1 MLKEDIGGQM
11 LKKLVAAVIISGFS
25 AFEAYAASGGYAMRK
40 CSEEYKANPPE
51 IEILY
56 NYGDLKF
63 DNSQSTEELKKL
75 LLQNYPKVSSKRL
88 NGLTQFMPYVFIESS
103 ANRMIIGDSACYYPK
118 HVRVVVGYKPTVYI
132 RNDIQPGSCRFNV
145 TLRHEQTHLDIA
157 HLSLKRFA
165 QKVKRVFPQMV
176 KDIGFKFVPY
186 KSDVNGNETSAKI
199 NEAYK
204 TQLNTLF
211 NGFVE
216 EMTEQQM
223 RIDTAENYKEETALC
238 PND

>member
-1 MLKEDIGGQM
+1 MLQ
-11 LKKLVAAVIISGFS
+11 KLITVAIILCFS
-25 AFEAYAASGGYAMRK
+25 VFEANAASSGYAMRK
-40 CSEEYKANPPE
+40 CREEYKANPPE
-51 IEILY
+51 IEVLY

-63 DNSQSTEELKKL
+63 DNSQPTEELTKL
-75 LLQNYPKVSSKRL
+75 LRQNYPKASSKKL
-88 NGLTQFMPYVFIESS
+88 NGLTQFMPYVFIESNAS
-103 ANRMIIGDSACYYPK
+103 RMVIGDSACYYPK
-118 HVRVVVGYKPTVYI
+118 YVRVIIGYKPTVYI
-132 RNDIQPGSCRFNV
+132 RNDIKPGSCRFNV

-157 HLSLKRFA
+157 HLSLKKFA
-165 QKVKRVFPQMV
+165 QKIKRIFPQIV

-186 KSDVNGNETSAKI
+186 KSDISGNDTSAKI

-238 PND
+238 PSD